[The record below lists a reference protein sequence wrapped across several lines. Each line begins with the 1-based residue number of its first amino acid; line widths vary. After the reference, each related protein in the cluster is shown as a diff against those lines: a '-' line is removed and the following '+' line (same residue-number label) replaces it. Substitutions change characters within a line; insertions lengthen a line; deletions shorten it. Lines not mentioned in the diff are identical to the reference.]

1 VDGDRDDAA
10 DEPRA
15 RRAGWYPSAV
25 ALAGLWSFVGAVAL
39 LVGAGI
45 ALWFQVGPRVVG
57 AVMGFG
63 AGTLISA
70 VSFDLVVPAYHEGT
84 RFSMVAGMLL
94 GALAYMGGDVA
105 LDRYDRR
112 SRAVAVVAEPEAV
125 VPPRLP
131 GEAPGGSVSGPQ
143 LVLGSVLDG
152 VPESV
157 AIGIT
162 ILANP
167 SGTVSIAMVAA
178 VFLSNIPEGL
188 SATIGLRDAGR
199 TPRFVV
205 GLWSAIVVVSVLA
218 AVVGYELLGGA
229 SPDVLS
235 FVQAFAAGTIL
246 TMLANTMMPEA
257 FTNGGRAV
265 GLITVIGFIL
275 ASGLTAIGG

>member
-1 VDGDRDDAA
+1 
-10 DEPRA
+10 
-15 RRAGWYPSAV
+15 V
-25 ALAGLWSFVGAVAL
+25 ALAGFWSFVGAAAL
-39 LVGAGI
+39 LVGALV
-45 ALWFQVGPRVVG
+45 ALRFRVGPRVVG

-70 VSFDLVVPAYHEGT
+70 VAFDLVVPAYHEGT
-84 RFSMVAGMLL
+84 KLSMVGGMLL

-105 LDRYDRR
+105 LDRYDQRGK
-112 SRAVAVVAEPEAV
+112 AAVVVADPEAV

-131 GEAPGGSVSGPQ
+131 GEEPSGSVSGAQ

-178 VFLSNIPEGL
+178 VFLSNVPEGL

-199 TPRFVV
+199 PLRFVIT
-205 GLWSAIVVVSVLA
+205 LWCAIIVVSVLA
-218 AVVGYELLGGA
+218 AVIGYELLGGA

-257 FTNGGRAV
+257 FENGGRAV